1 MELSLILLKQVS
13 VMLILIC
20 IGAICF
26 KTRLVSLEGN
36 KSLTNLVL
44 YIVNPAVII
53 VSYQQDFSSR
63 LFRGLGYALLLSAV
77 GLLLFI
83 AVSYLFLRGKN
94 NDNISIERINASYSN
109 CGFMGIPLALALF
122 GSEGV
127 LYITAINTVFNIM
140 VWTHGVLTIS
150 GNKSEVSF
158 KKIATNPTIIATVL
172 GFLLFVFQIRIPGLL
187 FDTLSYVNNIITPL
201 AMFIAGV
208 TIANSSL
215 LKALRKPRIYF
226 VSALKLIITPV
237 ILILLLYF
245 TPCPNETA
253 KITTIVG
260 LSCPSA
266 TIGTMLA
273 IRFDKNSSYSSEIF
287 GLSTILSIVTL
298 PVIVYIAKAVG
309 SVFN

>member
-20 IGAICF
+20 IGAVCF
-26 KTRLVSLEGN
+26 KTRLISLEGN

-53 VSYQQDFSSR
+53 VSYQQKFTPR
-63 LFRGLGYALLLSAV
+63 LFKGLGYALLLSAA

-83 AVSYLFLRGKN
+83 GISYLLLRGENKC
-94 NDNISIERINASYSN
+94 NISIERINASYSN

-127 LYITAINTVFNIM
+127 LYITAINTVFNIL
-140 VWTHGVLTIS
+140 VWTHGVFTIS
-150 GNKSEVSF
+150 GSKSELSI
-158 KKIATNPTIIATVL
+158 KKIVTNPTILATIL
-172 GFLLFVFQIRIPGLL
+172 GFLLFVFKIRIPGLL
-187 FDTLSYVNNIITPL
+187 FNTLSYVNNIITPL
-201 AMFIAGV
+201 AMFVAGV
-208 TIANSSL
+208 TIANSNI
-215 LKALRKPRIYF
+215 LKALKKPKIYF
-226 VSALKLIITPV
+226 VSALKLVIIPI
-237 ILILLLYF
+237 ILILILYF
-245 TPCPNETA
+245 FPCPNETA

-273 IRFDKNSSYSSEIF
+273 IRFDKNSSYSSQIF
-287 GLSTILSIVTL
+287 GLSTILSVITL
-298 PVIVYIAKAVG
+298 PIIVYIAKAVG
-309 SVFN
+309 SIF

>member
-1 MELSLILLKQVS
+1 MNLSLILLEQVT

-26 KTRLVSLEGN
+26 KTKLISLEGN
-36 KSLTNLVL
+36 KSITNLVL

-53 VSYQQDFSSR
+53 ISYQQDFTPR
-63 LFRGLGYALLLSAV
+63 LFKGLGYALLISAI
-77 GLLLFI
+77 GLLVFI
-83 AVSYLFLRGKN
+83 SISYLLLRGKDKN
-94 NDNISIERINASYSN
+94 KISIERINASYSN

-127 LYITAINTVFNIM
+127 LYITAINTVFNIL
-140 VWTHGVLTIS
+140 VWTHGVITIS
-150 GNKSEVSF
+150 GNKSEASL
-158 KKIATNPTIIATVL
+158 KKIVTNPTIIATIL
-172 GFLLFVFQIRIPGLL
+172 GFLLFAFQIKIPGLI

-201 AMFIAGV
+201 AMFVAGV
-208 TIANSSL
+208 TIANSNL
-215 LKALRKPRIYF
+215 LKALKKPKIYF
-226 VSALKLIITPV
+226 VCALKLLITPV
-237 ILILLLYF
+237 ILILLLSLF
-245 TPCPNETA
+245 PCPNETA

-287 GLSTILSIVTL
+287 GLTTILSVITL
-298 PVIVYIAKAVG
+298 PIIVYIANTVG
-309 SVFN
+309 NIF

>member
-53 VSYQQDFSSR
+53 VSYQQDFSPR
-63 LFRGLGYALLLSAV
+63 LFKGLGYALLLSAA

-94 NDNISIERINASYSN
+94 KDSISIERINASYSN

-140 VWTHGVLTIS
+140 VWTHGVFTIS
-150 GNKSEVSF
+150 GEKSEVSF
-158 KKIATNPTIIATVL
+158 KKIITNPTILATVL
-172 GFLLFVFQIRIPGLL
+172 GFLLFVFQIRIPGML
-187 FDTLSYVNNIITPL
+187 FNTLSYVNNIITPL
-201 AMFIAGV
+201 AMFVAGV

-237 ILILLLYF
+237 ILILLLYLF
-245 TPCPNETA
+245 PCPNETA

-273 IRFDKNSSYSSEIF
+273 IRFDKNSSYSSQMF
-287 GLSTILSIVTL
+287 GLSTILSVVTL
-298 PVIVYIAKAVG
+298 PIIVYIAKTVG
-309 SVFN
+309 SLF